1 MWLKE
6 DPYLSYL
13 FRPRSIAVI
22 GASKTPGKMGYEVL
36 TNIVK
41 YGFQGPIFPV
51 NPKYNEIHDIRCYRT
66 VLDITDDIDLAILVS
81 PIERIPKILGELEA
95 KGVKVAVI
103 ISGKRRDLSS
113 LPIAEYARKYDI
125 RILGPSSMGIFHARS
140 KLNATLGPPSVME
153 GSIGLV
159 TESRTLGMALMGLAK
174 MEGIGLSTVVGLGDK
189 LDINESDI
197 LSFLMRDRSTR
208 SIIMHL
214 ESIRDPNS
222 LINILKSSISSK
234 PVVILSSAS
243 DVREKLKDLNEYV
256 PIVGD
261 IMQALD
267 AALALAGKR
276 IKGNRVL
283 VVTNSG
289 GAGKLI
295 AGLSNQTKIE
305 FPHPSEDL
313 MDQVRQFVPEGGICS
328 ANPIDITGRAGTD
341 IYRGVL
347 DASLSSDDFDGIL
360 AIYCET
366 ALSDPLRLADMFSEL
381 WELYEKPI
389 IPVIMGG
396 ERSKEAVLQLRL
408 KGIPAYFSPCRAMR
422 SIDFL
427 VKISPFSS
435 V

>member
-1 MWLKE
+1 MKE
-6 DPYLSYL
+6 GLYLSYL

-22 GASKTPGKMGYEVL
+22 GASKTPGKMGYEIL

-66 VLDITDDIDLAILVS
+66 VLDITDDIDLAIIAS
-81 PIERIPKILGELEA
+81 PIEKIPKVLGELGA
-95 KGVKVAVI
+95 KGVKTAVI
-103 ISGKRRDLSS
+103 ISGKRRNLSS
-113 LPIAEYARKYDI
+113 LPIAEYAKKYGI
-125 RILGPSSMGIFHARS
+125 RILGPSSMGIFHVRS
-140 KLNATLGPPSVME
+140 KLNATLGPPSVIE

-189 LDINESDI
+189 LDINEADI
-197 LSFLMRDRSTR
+197 LNFLMRDRSTR

-214 ESIRDPNS
+214 ESISDPSS
-222 LINILKSSISSK
+222 LINVLKSSISSK

-256 PIVGD
+256 PIVSD
-261 IMQALD
+261 IIQALD

-276 IKGNRVL
+276 IKGSRVL

-295 AGLSNQTKIE
+295 AGISSQTKIE
-305 FPHPSEDL
+305 LPHPSEDL

-328 ANPIDITGRAGTD
+328 VNPIDITGRAGTD

-381 WELYEKPI
+381 WELYEKPV
-389 IPVIMGG
+389 IPVIIGG

-408 KGIPAYFSPCRAMR
+408 KGIPAYSSPCRAMR
-422 SIDFL
+422 SMDFL
-427 VKISPFSS
+427 VKISSFSS
-435 V
+435 I